1 MDKQQRDLAYWKGR
15 KVQIREIVVEYVRA
29 YRYASDKEAEQERIV
44 LKARR

>member
-1 MDKQQRDLAYWKGR
+1 MIERDLKYWKGR

-29 YRYASDKEAEQERIV
+29 YRYASDREAEQERIV